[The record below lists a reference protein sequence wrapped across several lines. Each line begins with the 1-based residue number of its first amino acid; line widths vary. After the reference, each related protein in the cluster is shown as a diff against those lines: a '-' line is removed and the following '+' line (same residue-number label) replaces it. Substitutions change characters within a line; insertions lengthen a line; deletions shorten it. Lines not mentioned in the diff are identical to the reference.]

1 MVTKLNHAPYIS
13 ITLFYTSKRKTFL
26 IIAKKILK
34 KCLMDPISKLIG
46 QFEKIKMK
54 KYQYDDGKEIA
65 LTNSMRKIVFTRNG
79 S

>member
-1 MVTKLNHAPYIS
+1 
-13 ITLFYTSKRKTFL
+13 
-26 IIAKKILK
+26 
-34 KCLMDPISKLIG
+34 MDPIIKLIN

-65 LTNSMRKIVFTRNG
+65 LTNSMRNFFFTRNG